1 MLRFVTLL
9 FLCFHINL
17 QAQTKIITGTVY
29 DAASNAPLQG
39 CNVQIKGAASIFV
52 TDHFGRFTI
61 KTPLKT
67 VTLVFRFIGYNSQE
81 VQVASNGSAV
91 IVKLEP
97 KTVMQGEVVV
107 VGYRTQTKRQVAS
120 SAVSISGMPIQ
131 GTKTPNKAK
140 ATKKAKPLR
149 EAKNVTNTESYKKI
163 TENGF
168 HITGCEPIS
177 TFAADIDRASY
188 SNVRRMLKDNLTP
201 RADAVRIEEMINYFD
216 YDYASPAGKA
226 PYAIYTELTECPWN
240 AKHQLMRVA
249 LKCKTQARSERVA
262 NNLVFLLD
270 VSGSMSENDRLPL
283 AIESFKLL
291 MDSLSPNDKV
301 AIVTYAGAAGLAL
314 EPTLVSE
321 RQKILTALTN
331 LSAGGSTA
339 GGQGIEL
346 AYKTARDHF
355 IANGNNRVILATDG
369 DFNVGISSEQDVTTL
384 IEKKKQDGIFL
395 TCLGF
400 GEGNYKDDVMEAMA
414 DKGNGNYYYIDQ
426 LSEAKRVL
434 QKEFSGTLNVVAKD
448 VKLQAEFNPRFVQS
462 YRLIG
467 YENRLLNKED
477 FDDDAKDAGELG
489 EGHTLTALYEI
500 IPQANGEVI
509 TDSLMAN
516 EKSGKDNCG
525 KNLFSPESNEL
536 AVIRTRY
543 KLPDGRKSRRQDF
556 FVINNVV
563 RFEGASRSTRM
574 AASVAMMG
582 MLLRQS
588 SYSGTADIT
597 KVLEMAKKAA
607 QNEFDREFVELATV
621 FQKLLPATNKTLV
634 AAPVK

>member
-1 MLRFVTLL
+1 MPRFITLL
-9 FLCFHINL
+9 FLCFHITAH
-17 QAQTKIITGTVY
+17 AQNKTITGTVY
-29 DAASNAPLQG
+29 DAVNNVPLPG
-39 CNVQIKGAASIFV
+39 CNVQIKGTAAAFI
-52 TDHFGRFTI
+52 TDINGQFTI
-61 KTPLKT
+61 KTTLKKF
-67 VTLVFRFIGYNSQE
+67 VLVFHFVGYESKQMEVSPENSPL
-81 VQVASNGSAV
+81 V
-91 IVKLEP
+91 IKLAP
-97 KTVMQGEVVV
+97 KIAAQDEVVV
-107 VGYRTQTKRQVAS
+107 LGYATRTKRQVVAS
-120 SAVSISGMPIQ
+120 SVSIRGSAVHSNNTPKIS
-131 GTKTPNKAK
+131 TKTIKAPK
-140 ATKKAKPLR
+140 QR
-149 EAKNVTNTESYKKI
+149 ESKNATNTESYKKI
-163 TENGF
+163 TENNY
-168 HITGCEPIS
+168 HVTGCEPIS

-188 SNVRRMLKDNLTP
+188 SNVRRMLKDNVAP
-201 RADAVRIEEMINYFD
+201 PADAVRIEEMINYFD
-216 YDYASPAGKA
+216 YDYASPTGKT

-249 LKCKTQARSERVA
+249 LKCKTQERSERVA

-291 MDSLSPNDKV
+291 IDSLSPTDKV

-314 EPTLVSE
+314 EPTAVSE
-321 RQKILTALTN
+321 REKILTALTK

-346 AYKTARDHF
+346 AYKTARNHF

-384 IEKKKQDGIFL
+384 IEKEKQDGIFL

-400 GEGNYKDDVMEAMA
+400 GNQNYKDDVMEAMA

-448 VKLQAEFNPRFVQS
+448 VKLQAEFNPRFVHS

-500 IPQANGEVI
+500 IPQTNDELM
-509 TDSLMAN
+509 TDSLMP
-516 EKSGKDNCG
+516 SGQQETDNCG

-543 KLPDGRKSRRQDF
+543 KNPDGKKSRRQDF

-563 RFEGASRSTRM
+563 RFEWASRSTRM
-574 AASVAMMG
+574 AASVAMLG

-597 KVLEMAKKAA
+597 KVLEVAKKAA
-607 QNEFDREFVELATV
+607 QNEFDREFVELAAV
-621 FQKLLPATNKTLV
+621 FEKLHPATNKT
-634 AAPVK
+634 AAAVPVK